1 MRQKI
6 ELVTLKDVSDFTEAV
21 SQIDE
26 EVTLIGKDEN
36 GKDWSISGKSFLA
49 SLVLANGV
57 ERAKTKAAHNV
68 DWNTITC
75 VCDKDIYSVISK
87 WAVGSVMEQTMEN
100 KIHRTVMLHIQLQ
113 RDDFDDFLHIAD
125 ELMSGIIELAQGK
138 EVLSGKSLLGL
149 MLIDT
154 NKPQTLIIRGF
165 FTDDY
170 VDKFRKWEIKEG

>member
-1 MRQKI
+1 
-6 ELVTLKDVSDFTEAV
+6 
-21 SQIDE
+21 
-26 EVTLIGKDEN
+26 
-36 GKDWSISGKSFLA
+36 
-49 SLVLANGV
+49 
-57 ERAKTKAAHNV
+57 
-68 DWNTITC
+68 
-75 VCDKDIYSVISK
+75 
-87 WAVGSVMEQTMEN
+87 MEN

-125 ELMSGIIELAQGK
+125 ELMSSIIEVAQGK

-170 VDKFRKWEIKEG
+170 VDKFRKWEIKEGRLYPIW